1 MVESRPVE
9 AVLDKVVEKV
19 EETVVELVEAVPDKA
34 VEEVDEVVEKIEETV
49 VELLVEALEVEEI
62 FRQRPQQDTRVS
74 LGPVFNHFG
83 LLGS

>member
-1 MVESRPVE
+1 MPPIVYIITNGAFAKFLSTSE
-9 AVLDKVVEKV
+9 V
-19 EETVVELVEAVPDKA
+19 EETVVEL
-34 VEEVDEVVEKIEETV
+34 I
-49 VELLVEALEVEEI
+49 VEALEAREI